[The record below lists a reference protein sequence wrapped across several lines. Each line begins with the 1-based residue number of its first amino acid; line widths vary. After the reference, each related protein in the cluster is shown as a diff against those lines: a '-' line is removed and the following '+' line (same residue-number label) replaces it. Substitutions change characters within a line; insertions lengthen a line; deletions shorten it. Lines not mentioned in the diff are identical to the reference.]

1 MKELLNDVEKLKG
14 MIASVEKEEL
24 VSIHFF
30 SEAFDLLYKVQE
42 GLIAMESAQIE
53 RLRRDMEM
61 RKVKLSGLKNE
72 EVSIPEKEVAPIYEQ
87 PEPPKAESVADS
99 PIVSEKTKQVI
110 EEIAAPVA
118 VPVSAETKA
127 EKQASKDIRVLLSLN
142 DRFLFQRE
150 LFAGDVST
158 FNGFLDRLN
167 LTASFA
173 EATELIRSETDW
185 SNDDETATEFCAVVE
200 RFFTVNL

>member
-61 RKVKLSGLKNE
+61 RKVKLSGLRNE
-72 EVSIPEKEVAPIYEQ
+72 EAATPEKEAAPLYEQ
-87 PEPPKAESVADS
+87 PEPPKAEGVSDN

-110 EEIAAPVA
+110 EEIAAPVVA
-118 VPVSAETKA
+118 PVSVETKA

-150 LFAGDVST
+150 LFAGDVSA

-167 LTASFA
+167 LTTSFA
-173 EATELIRSETDW
+173 EATELIRSETHW
-185 SNDDETATEFCAVVE
+185 SNDNETATEFSAVVE